1 MGRPEN
7 IEVFEDTEKFV
18 KENGILK
25 EAIRNSTKN
34 QKLILENDNY
44 ISDEERAAMI
54 HKYSDMAKVIVSKK
68 RSYEAASNYPGKKVM
83 VHNFASATTPGGGV
97 VKGSGAQE
105 ECLCRTSTLYF
116 SLNTKEMWDG
126 FYSPHRAA
134 NDPKHNDDLIY
145 TPDVYVIKSDTMS
158 PKRLSEVDWYKVN
171 VVTCAAPNLRLMPT
185 NRMNASDGKKPL
197 KISDAELLQIHEK
210 KMRRIFDVSMKEGNE
225 VLILGA
231 FGCGAFQNNPEVVA
245 RAMKNVV
252 KEYINAFEIIEFAVC
267 CRPGDE
273 ANFKTFERQM
283 GEFS

>member
-25 EAIRNSTKN
+25 EAIKNSTKN
-34 QKLILENDNY
+34 QKLILENDDY
-44 ISDEERAAMI
+44 ISDEERAALL
-54 HKYSDMAKVIVSKK
+54 HNYEKDANVIVSKK
-68 RSYEAASNYPGKKVM
+68 RSFEAASNYAGKKVM
-83 VHNFASATTPGGGV
+83 VHNFASATNPGGGV

-134 NDPKHNDDLIY
+134 NDPKHNDDIIY
-145 TPDVYVIKSDTMS
+145 TPDVFVIKSDTMR
-158 PKRLSEVDWYKVN
+158 PERLPEDEWYKVN
-171 VVTCAAPNLRLMPT
+171 IVTCAAPNLRLMPT
-185 NRMNASDGKKPL
+185 NRMNASDGKKPI

-245 RAMKNVV
+245 RAMKNIV
-252 KEYINAFEIIEFAVC
+252 KEYINAFETIEFAVF

-273 ANFKTFERQM
+273 SNFKTFERHL
-283 GEFS
+283 GK